1 MANHEDQANTTVSTG
16 HLEITHFAQVADY
29 LDRHEWACTLNEE
42 QGLFFLDLSSA
53 AATYRMYIKVSYTK
67 SICNIMVIS
76 ALPVKA
82 PADRRSAIAESLQ
95 RINFTLMQGTAE
107 LDFSNGEIRFRT
119 LVTTEG
125 ASLTDT
131 LLDYVVGDS
140 FELANRYTAPLL
152 AVAFGNA
159 APDSVLDMAQVPV
172 ATTLQ

>member
-1 MANHEDQANTTVSTG
+1 MANHEDQANTTISAG
-16 HLEITHFAQVADY
+16 HLAISHFAQVADY
-29 LDRHEWACTLNEE
+29 LDRHEWACTSNEE
-42 QGLFFLDLSSA
+42 QGLFSIALSSA
-53 AATYRMYIKVSYTK
+53 AATYRMYVKVCYAD
-67 SICNIMVIS
+67 SICNIMAIS

-82 PADRRSAIAESLQ
+82 PADRWPAITESLQ

-125 ASLTDT
+125 ASLSDT

>member
-1 MANHEDQANTTVSTG
+1 MANHEDQANSTVSASRLATS
-16 HLEITHFAQVADY
+16 HFVQVADY
-29 LDRHEWACTLNEE
+29 LDRHEWAYTPNEE
-42 QGLFFLDLSSA
+42 QGLFSLDLSSA
-53 AATYRMYIKVSYTK
+53 VATYRMYVKVSYTN
-67 SICNIMVIS
+67 SICNILVVS
-76 ALPVKA
+76 ALPVKV

-95 RINFTLMQGTAE
+95 RINFILMQGTAE

-152 AVAFGNA
+152 AVTFGNA

>member
-1 MANHEDQANTTVSTG
+1 MANHEDQANTTESTG
-16 HLEITHFAQVADY
+16 HVGISHFAQVADY
-29 LDRHEWACTLNEE
+29 LDRHEWACTPNEE
-42 QGLFFLDLSSA
+42 QGLFSLRLSSA
-53 AATYRMYIKVSYTK
+53 AATYRIHIKASYTN

-76 ALPVKA
+76 VLPVKV
-82 PADRRSAIAESLQ
+82 PADRRPAIAESLQ

-119 LVTTEG
+119 LGTTEG
-125 ASLTDT
+125 ETLSDT
-131 LLDYVVGDS
+131 LLDYVVDS
-140 FELANRYTAPLL
+140 SFDLAHRYTAPLL